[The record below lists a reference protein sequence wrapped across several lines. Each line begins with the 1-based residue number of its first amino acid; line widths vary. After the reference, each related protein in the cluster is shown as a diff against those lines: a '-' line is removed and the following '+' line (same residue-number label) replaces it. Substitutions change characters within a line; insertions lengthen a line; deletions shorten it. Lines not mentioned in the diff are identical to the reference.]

1 MNQKVIYSYY
11 SILFLLFL
19 GLVGLSSRFNFSL
32 NHTTAIRDVSD
43 FSTDLGEI
51 AKINLDRKTES
62 VATSFAHP
70 VAPTSTSSTVLD
82 TTSVSR
88 TASFSIKNPAPV
100 SDPSVDA
107 GTGVKRYGS
116 HFLYGHS
123 SLAFSPLKTLYVG
136 DTLTVEINGETK
148 TYAVSRREVFSKASL
163 DANSALRSS
172 IYSANYRGNSYDLAL
187 MTCGNG
193 SNDDPTSRLVLFIS
207 QV

>member
-1 MNQKVIYSYY
+1 MNLRVIYSYY

-19 GLVGLSSRFNFSL
+19 GLAGLSSRYNFSL
-32 NHTTAIRDVSD
+32 NHSTAIRDTSD
-43 FSTDLGEI
+43 FSTDLGEV

-62 VATSFAHP
+62 VATSF
-70 VAPTSTSSTVLD
+70 VAPATSSVSPAR
-82 TTSVSR
+82 TSSSPS
-88 TASFSIKNPAPV
+88 SFVISNPSPV
-100 SDPSVDA
+100 SDPSIDA
-107 GTGVKRYGS
+107 GTGIKRYGS
-116 HFLYGHS
+116 RFLYGHS

-136 DTLTVEINGETK
+136 DTLTVEINGEAK

-163 DANSALRSS
+163 DTNSALRSS
-172 IYSANYRGNSYDLAL
+172 IYSANFRGNSYDLAL